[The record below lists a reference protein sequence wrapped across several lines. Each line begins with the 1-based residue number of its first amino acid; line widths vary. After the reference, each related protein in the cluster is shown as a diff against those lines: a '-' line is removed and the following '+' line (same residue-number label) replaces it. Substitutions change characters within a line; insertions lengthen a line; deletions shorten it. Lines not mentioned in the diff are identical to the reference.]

1 MGSDYMRQII
11 NKYIDYFLDQRKVLN
26 SYVALG
32 IFLSE
37 HQGLFFFFL
46 ILLEY
51 SWFTMLCYFKV
62 CSKEIQFYIY
72 TYFLRFF
79 SHIGYHRTLSGGPCT
94 IQTVLAGYLSYI

>member
-37 HQGLFFFFL
+37 HQGLFFFFN
-46 ILLEY
+46 
-51 SWFTMLCYFKV
+51 F
-62 CSKEIQFYIY
+62 
-72 TYFLRFF
+72 
-79 SHIGYHRTLSGGPCT
+79 IG
-94 IQTVLAGYLSYI
+94 I